1 MGGLT
6 AYRLSLFNSDIFEGV
21 ILMAPAIK
29 NELSRFVVVASSC
42 LKFILPEKMKL
53 TPPLYNRSNRNPAIP
68 KFI

>member
-29 NELSRFVVVASSC
+29 NELSTFVVVASSC
-42 LKFILPEKMKL
+42 LKFILP
-53 TPPLYNRSNRNPAIP
+53 
-68 KFI
+68 